1 LGTGFA
7 NTAVQTSPAR
17 VMRVGLLLTF

>member
-1 LGTGFA
+1 LQTGFA

-17 VMRVGLLLTF
+17 VIRTGLILTF